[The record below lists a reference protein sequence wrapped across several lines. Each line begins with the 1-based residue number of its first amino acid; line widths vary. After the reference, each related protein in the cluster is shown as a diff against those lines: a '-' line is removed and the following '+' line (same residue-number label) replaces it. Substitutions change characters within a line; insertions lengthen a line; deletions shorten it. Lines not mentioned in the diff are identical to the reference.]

1 MRGQG
6 AVLEERI
13 LQSRKAGVRL
23 SQQNEKLEQQV
34 ASLEKQLVSLT
45 DEYDVLEKKQ
55 MAAGLLVQKLTLGQ
69 REKEALVQKTQQEAD
84 SLKDA
89 AFDTMRRMVD
99 LRNRIRTLET
109 EQEQRMRR
117 REALK

>member
-55 MAAGLLVQKLTLGQ
+55 TAAGLLVQKLTLGQ
-69 REKEALVQKTQQEAD
+69 KEKEALVLRLGRKKKKRLYKKPGMR
-84 SLKDA
+84 LKA
-89 AFDTMRRMVD
+89 
-99 LRNRIRTLET
+99 
-109 EQEQRMRR
+109 
-117 REALK
+117 

>member
-1 MRGQG
+1 M
-6 AVLEERI
+6 
-13 LQSRKAGVRL
+13 
-23 SQQNEKLEQQV
+23 
-34 ASLEKQLVSLT
+34 
-45 DEYDVLEKKQ
+45 
-55 MAAGLLVQKLTLGQ
+55 QKLTLGQ
-69 REKEALVQKTQQEAD
+69 KEKEALVQKARQEAE

-117 REALK
+117 REALKKNIEETENELAKQDGAYRKLLESQADLETMCSFRSAAVRNWRASWQTKIRP

>member
-1 MRGQG
+1 M
-6 AVLEERI
+6 EERI

-55 MAAGLLVQKLTLGQ
+55 TAAGLLVQKLTLGQ
-69 REKEALVQKTQQEAD
+69 KEKEALVQKARQEAE

-117 REALK
+117 REALKRT